1 MKVELIKHK
10 DKVES
15 AYRQKLEDEKVRN
28 NKKKVEEMD
37 EILQE
42 NTRLKKEVTELMKKA
57 NGKK

>member
-28 NKKKVEEMD
+28 TKKKVEEMD
-37 EILQE
+37 EIL
-42 NTRLKKEVTELMKKA
+42 
-57 NGKK
+57 